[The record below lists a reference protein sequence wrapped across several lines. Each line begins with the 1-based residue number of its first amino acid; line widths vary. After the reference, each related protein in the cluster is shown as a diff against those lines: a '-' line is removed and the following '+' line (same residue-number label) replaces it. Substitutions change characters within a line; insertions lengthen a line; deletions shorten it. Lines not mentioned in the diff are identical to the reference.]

1 MMPPVLIERLC
12 KLAHR
17 AAPREICGF
26 VLRNWELLPISNV
39 AAGDDGFQMETDEL
53 RSAYQKHIHEMIG
66 FYHSHPRG
74 PGAPSG
80 TDIDLA
86 PPGLRYWIV
95 TLDHVYE
102 WDIFDG
108 IARPVN

>member
-1 MMPPVLIERLC
+1 MPPVLIERLC
-12 KLAHR
+12 KLAQE

-26 VLRNWELLPISNV
+26 VLGNWELLPIDNV
-39 AAGDDGFQMETDEL
+39 AAGAHGFRMETDEL
-53 RSAYQKHIHEMIG
+53 RSAYQKHIHEMVG
-66 FYHSHPRG
+66 VYRSHPRG
-74 PGAPSG
+74 PAAPSG